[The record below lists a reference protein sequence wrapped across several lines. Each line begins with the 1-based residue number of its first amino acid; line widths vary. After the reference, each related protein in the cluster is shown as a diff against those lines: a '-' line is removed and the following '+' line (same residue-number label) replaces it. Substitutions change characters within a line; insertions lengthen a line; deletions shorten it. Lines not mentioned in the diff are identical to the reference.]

1 MVHRIVLKFEKIWL
15 SRTLN
20 IIQKPRNP
28 YFLREKGPQ
37 LMNGKCEIHHNQT

>member
-20 IIQKPRNP
+20 ILRKLESP
-28 YFLREKGPQ
+28 YFLREKGP
-37 LMNGKCEIHHNQT
+37 